1 MSEST
6 CGFKSRQPH
15 HYPFVPAI
23 CARVVELADSLDS
36 GSSVLY
42 GRAGSSPASRTKPH
56 RKQFRWV
63 PPTGSQL
70 HTYARVVELV
80 DSLDSGS
87 SVHYAREGSSPSSR
101 TSSSQASYRLRRFF
115 YTSHQK
121 LIVRSFC
128 CSSLSAAIRC
138 AGFATEERGRYRI
151 VLLSHWYTSEQA
163 AYCLLR
169 LFQARARPFRCSS
182 FPTMILFTEFAVGFG
197 YRSKNVASR
206 SPRFSNLAKSQEAP
220 AAWQAPLG
228 FLGGVCMNYRGRG
241 R

>member
-1 MSEST
+1 M
-6 CGFKSRQPH
+6 G
-15 HYPFVPAI
+15 
-23 CARVVELADSLDS
+23 
-36 GSSVLY
+36 
-42 GRAGSSPASRTKPH
+42 
-56 RKQFRWV
+56 

-206 SPRFSNLAKSQEAP
+206 SARFSNLAKSQEAP